1 MPYYLDKEGIK
12 GYEGKIVS
20 EIKHMPNCVHV
31 LFCDRFKSAS
41 ISVFTLKQ
49 RVRKGRAMSEK
60 RRIIFHLDMDHFF
73 TAVEEREQPEYKG
86 KPVIVGANPKE
97 GKGRGVV
104 STSNYEARKFG
115 IRSGMPISKA
125 WKLCPEAI
133 YLPVNYELYVKV
145 SNEIMDILRK
155 YTDKFE
161 QWGIDEAFLD
171 VTSKAKDYAEAE
183 ALAQRIKRE
192 IYEKEKLTCSIGIG
206 PNKLVAKIASDF
218 QKPDGLTIV
227 KQEEVEKFL
236 EPMPVRKLLWVGRKT
251 EQKLKAMGIKTI
263 GDLARYDPTVL
274 AENFGVMGTQV
285 YLMAH
290 GIDKSEVEE
299 RSEIKSISR
308 EITFEEDTSNFEFIL
323 NALDR
328 LSDEVYKD
336 VVKQD
341 LYFKTVT
348 IKVRYENFE
357 THTHS
362 KTMPLITNNL
372 RDLEKTTRELMQ
384 NYLRLDR
391 KIRLVGL
398 RVSNFT
404 STEKQKTLI

>member
-1 MPYYLDKEGIK
+1 
-12 GYEGKIVS
+12 
-20 EIKHMPNCVHV
+20 
-31 LFCDRFKSAS
+31 
-41 ISVFTLKQ
+41 
-49 RVRKGRAMSEK
+49 
-60 RRIIFHLDMDHFF
+60 MDHFF
-73 TAVEEREQPEYKG
+73 TAVEEREHPEYKG

-115 IRSGMPISKA
+115 IRSGMPISRA
-125 WKLCPEAI
+125 WKLCPDAI

-145 SNEIMDILRK
+145 SNEIMNIVRK
-155 YTDKFE
+155 YADKFE

-171 VTSKAKDYAEAE
+171 VTSQAKDCTEAQ
-183 ALAQRIKRE
+183 ALAKQIKKE

-227 KQEEVEKFL
+227 KEDEVENFL
-236 EPMPVRKLLWVGRKT
+236 ASLPVRKLLWVGKKT

-263 GDLARYDPTVL
+263 GDLASYDPTVL
-274 AENFGVMGTQV
+274 AENFGVMGTQI

-299 RSEIKSISR
+299 RGEIKSISR
-308 EITFEEDTSNFEFIL
+308 ELTFEEDTSNFEFIL
-323 NALDR
+323 KALDG
-328 LSDEVYKD
+328 LSEEVCKD
-336 VVKQD
+336 VLRQN

-362 KTMPLITNNL
+362 KTMPLITNRL
-372 RDLEKTTRELMQ
+372 QDLEKTARELLQ
-384 NYLRLDR
+384 DYLRLDR
-391 KIRLVGL
+391 KIRLIGL

-404 STEKQKTLI
+404 STEKQKTLV